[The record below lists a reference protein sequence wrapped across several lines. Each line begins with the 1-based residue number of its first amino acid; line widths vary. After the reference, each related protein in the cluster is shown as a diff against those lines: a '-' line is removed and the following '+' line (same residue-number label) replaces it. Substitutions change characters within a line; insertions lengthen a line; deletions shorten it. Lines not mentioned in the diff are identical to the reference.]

1 MNGKITIDTERC
13 KGCGLCVKVCPNNCI
28 AISETSNKSGFSP
41 AVSTNEGCTGCAMC
55 ALICPDAAIT
65 VSRSSNIPIK
75 STEKKD
81 KTKKDANKE
90 AKI

>member
-28 AISETSNKSGFSP
+28 TISETSNESGLFP
-41 AVSTNEGCTGCAMC
+41 ATATNEGCTGCAMC

-65 VSRSSNIPIK
+65 VSRSGNIPIE
-75 STEKKD
+75 STEKKN
-81 KTKKDANKE
+81 KTKKAANKE
-90 AKI
+90 AEI